1 MDIEKMS
8 NLDIDQDKVK
18 LISDRCQELNNI
30 RQQQKQIEEQLSEV
44 KSKSKHLEEQ
54 VIPEMMAEAG
64 VSKLKMKDGT
74 EVEVKPFYAAKIPE
88 SRTEEAF
95 GWLRSNGFEDL
106 IKNTV
111 TASFSRGQ
119 DNQVSE
125 LIRICEEM
133 KFGYVKKEKVEPM
146 TLKAFV
152 REQVEGGKKLPF
164 DLFGVYI
171 ANKTKL
177 TTKE

>member
-1 MDIEKMS
+1 MDIEKFS
-8 NLDIDQDKVK
+8 NLSLDQD
-18 LISDRCQELNNI
+18 S
-30 RQQQKQIEEQLSEV
+30 V
-44 KSKSKHLEEQ
+44 KSITKACNEMKQLENEIENDEE
-54 VIPEMMAEAG
+54 VLANKKKRLRDYVERKVPELMQEAG
-64 VSKLKMKDGT
+64 VNTLVLTDGSK
-74 EVEVKPFYAAKIPE
+74 VEVKPFYAAKIPE

-152 REQVEGGKKLPF
+152 REQVESGKKLPF

>member
-44 KSKSKHLEEQ
+44 KSKGKHLEEQ

-74 EVEVKPFYAAKIPE
+74 EVEVKPFMLLRFLSLELRRPSAGY
-88 SRTEEAF
+88 EAM
-95 GWLRSNGFEDL
+95 
-106 IKNTV
+106 
-111 TASFSRGQ
+111 A
-119 DNQVSE
+119 
-125 LIRICEEM
+125 
-133 KFGYVKKEKVEPM
+133 
-146 TLKAFV
+146 LK
-152 REQVEGGKKLPF
+152 
-164 DLFGVYI
+164 
-171 ANKTKL
+171 T
-177 TTKE
+177 